1 MNFKTPQDATKS
13 ACKAASAT
21 YTLAGRAPQPL
32 IQLPY
37 ILAQPYILLLVVLLV
52 MLLVMLL
59 VALLVMLLIMLLV
72 GYGEF
77 INICT
82 LRPAY
87 N

>member
-1 MNFKTPQDATKS
+1 MVSRVTLKKTPKG
-13 ACKAASAT
+13 
-21 YTLAGRAPQPL
+21 TLRAPQPL

-77 INICT
+77 IS
-82 LRPAY
+82 AY
-87 N
+87 IYIYVH